1 MKPSASSDTRRE
13 ATNSDNSFD
22 EIPIPFQVKTI
33 FIKLDNIDASK
44 KIRKLKTKTY
54 FTKKV
59 LRCHS
64 IPSTLSGSLL
74 KLVDS
79 AHKST
84 RLSYSHEPR
93 FSASSFGRTSPA

>member
-1 MKPSASSDTRRE
+1 MGRGDSVNNNGDDIAYQMDELEDLINENARLGVI
-13 ATNSDNSFD
+13 NSNLSY
-22 EIPIPFQVKTI
+22 
-33 FIKLDNIDASK
+33 ASK

>member
-1 MKPSASSDTRRE
+1 M
-13 ATNSDNSFD
+13 
-22 EIPIPFQVKTI
+22 I
-33 FIKLDNIDASK
+33 
-44 KIRKLKTKTY
+44 
-54 FTKKV
+54 TKKV